1 MADKNL
7 KNKKISFQSGQMKK
21 RGKFPVIFVLVA
33 GVCLIIGAAVW
44 KFSQNT
50 SGSAHISSQQP
61 TSRLKTNPAETI
73 DFKDLIGRWIR
84 RDGGYVIEI
93 RSVDVQG
100 KMDAGYYN
108 PRPINVSVAEASKD
122 NNIVKVFIEL
132 RDVGYPGSTYSLT
145 YMPNENVMIGIY
157 YQAKLGQAFEVI
169 FIKMEGNKT

>member
-7 KNKKISFQSGQMKK
+7 KNKKISFKSGQTKK
-21 RGKFPVIFVLVA
+21 RGKLPVIFVLAA

-61 TSRLKTNPAETI
+61 TSRLKTDPADTI

-93 RSVDVQG
+93 RSIDAQG

-108 PRPINVSVAEASKD
+108 PRPINVSVAEVSKD
-122 NNIVKVFIEL
+122 NNIVKVFVEL
-132 RDVGYPGSTYSLT
+132 RDAGYPGSTYSLA
-145 YMPNENVMIGIY
+145 YIPSENMLIGVY
-157 YQAKLGQAFEVI
+157 YQAKLGQTFEVI
-169 FIKMEGNKT
+169 FVKLE